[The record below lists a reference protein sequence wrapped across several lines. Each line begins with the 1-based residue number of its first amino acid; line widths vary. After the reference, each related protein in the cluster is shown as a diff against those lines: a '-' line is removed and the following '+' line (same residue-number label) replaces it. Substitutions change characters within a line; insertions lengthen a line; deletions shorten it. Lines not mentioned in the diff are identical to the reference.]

1 MFFTN
6 ATTASAPPIQQA
18 FGGCFYSA
26 NEQFSYEDF
35 EWNAPREPKA
45 QQRLGQRP
53 AAALPT
59 KPPLKARSNM
69 FDNARLARTGSD
81 SPPQRSAQ
89 PENHVSTGR
98 RAQRKAK
105 PSGSGPPLDDALE
118 VQRRAALDSLLAAAA
133 EEEGTLSL
141 HETAPLME
149 LFRAAKR
156 LQGAHD
162 AVAAMDAD
170 SDSSLSVWKNVLSCS
185 PVIVSNSGS

>member
-6 ATTASAPPIQQA
+6 GTVANAPPIQQA
-18 FGGCFYSA
+18 FGGCFYSP

-59 KPPLKARSNM
+59 KPPLKARSMM
-69 FDNARLARTGSD
+69 FDNARLARTASD
-81 SPPQRSAQ
+81 NPPQRSAQ
-89 PENHVSTGR
+89 PENHVPSGH
-98 RAQRKAK
+98 RAQRKTK
-105 PSGSGPPLDDALE
+105 PSSLDDALE

-133 EEEGTLSL
+133 EEEEGTLSL

-162 AVAAMDAD
+162 AVAAMGAG
-170 SDSSLSVWKNVLSCS
+170 SDSNLSVWKNVLSCS